1 MGVTQLSFLFINFII
16 FSSFPKS
23 CDLFQPSYIGICLQK
38 LLSSGTID
46 NRAVQGGIVGSRGD
60 GLADGHIRYHTVGD
74 ITVGTILVHPA
85 ETAVEIIGR
94 LGGGCAEGRYADPG
108 VNGGLFQF
116 GNVQS
121 VDFAADDEILKA
133 EMWARTSL

>member
-1 MGVTQLSFLFINFII
+1 MFSKPSLRQLIIRGLLFVVAD
-16 FSSFPKS
+16 
-23 CDLFQPSYIGICLQK
+23 CRLFQPGYIGVRLQK
-38 LLSSGTID
+38 LLDCRSID

-60 GLADGHIRYHTVGD
+60 GLSNGHIRYHTVGD

-94 LGGGCAEGRYADPG
+94 LGGGRAEGRYADPG

-121 VDFAADDEILKA
+121 VDFAADDD
-133 EMWARTSL
+133 RRGN